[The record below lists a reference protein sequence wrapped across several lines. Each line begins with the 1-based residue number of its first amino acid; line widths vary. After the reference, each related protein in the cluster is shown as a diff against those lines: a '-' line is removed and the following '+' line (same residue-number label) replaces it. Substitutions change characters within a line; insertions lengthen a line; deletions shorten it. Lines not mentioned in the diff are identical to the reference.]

1 MHEMS
6 MAASLIK
13 IIREEME
20 KHGATRLARVRVR
33 CGAIANV
40 VPESLTMAFEVMSQG
55 TPLQGAELVL
65 EEEPL
70 RLACGACGVEFSP
83 EAGLTAQFSPC
94 PACGEEFGHR
104 VLAGKSLYIDNIE
117 VEE

>member
-6 MAASLIK
+6 MAVSLIG

-33 CGAIANV
+33 CGVIANV
-40 VPESLTMAFEVMSQG
+40 VPESLSMAFEVMAQG
-55 TPLQGAELVL
+55 TPLEGAELIL
-65 EEEPL
+65 EEEAL

-83 EAGLTAQFSPC
+83 AERTAAQFSPC
-94 PACGEEFGHR
+94 PACGEEFGHT
-104 VLAGKSLYIDNIE
+104 VLAGKALYIDNIE
-117 VEE
+117 VE